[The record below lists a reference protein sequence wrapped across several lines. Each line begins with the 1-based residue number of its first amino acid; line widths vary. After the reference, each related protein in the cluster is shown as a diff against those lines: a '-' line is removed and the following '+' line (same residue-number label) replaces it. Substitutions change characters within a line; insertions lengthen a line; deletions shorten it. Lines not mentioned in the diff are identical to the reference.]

1 MQLLWETIDLPRL
14 LGEHVPSPS
23 CSTNVYQHLTMA
35 KTMKEVVQPQTVI
48 IGAEGMSVLG
58 DGTRNQLRGVRAN
71 VFASAGGC
79 FAEWRHGYGGAL
91 GRQAL
96 ADPYLPCKVQSE
108 QASDVQWCLTCN
120 LCSELEMR
128 GKPIGCAVYNKY
140 FADLLK
146 ECRSEFGAPS
156 QIVTGD

>member
-1 MQLLWETIDLPRL
+1 
-14 LGEHVPSPS
+14 
-23 CSTNVYQHLTMA
+23 MA
-35 KTMKEVVQPQTVI
+35 SWIWWGWDARRWP
-48 IGAEGMSVLG
+48 
-58 DGTRNQLRGVRAN
+58 TRN
-71 VFASAGGC
+71 
-79 FAEWRHGYGGAL
+79 
-91 GRQAL
+91 
-96 ADPYLPCKVQSE
+96 LPCKVQSE

-140 FADLLK
+140 FADLWK

>member
-1 MQLLWETIDLPRL
+1 MSPA
-14 LGEHVPSPS
+14 PS

-35 KTMKEVVQPQTVI
+35 KTMKEAVQPQTVI
-48 IGAEGMSVLG
+48 IGAGMSVLG
-58 DGTRNQLRGVRAN
+58 DGTRNQLRGVQPERTSLLH
-71 VFASAGGC
+71 V
-79 FAEWRHGYGGAL
+79 AEDALQNGVMDMVGL

-96 ADPYLPCKVQSE
+96 ADPYLPRKVQSG

-140 FADLLK
+140 FAGLLK

-156 QIVTGD
+156 RIVTGD

>member
-1 MQLLWETIDLPRL
+1 ML
-14 LGEHVPSPS
+14 HV
-23 CSTNVYQHLTMA
+23 
-35 KTMKEVVQPQTVI
+35 
-48 IGAEGMSVLG
+48 AEDALQ
-58 DGTRNQLRGVRAN
+58 NGVMDM
-71 VFASAGGC
+71 VG
-79 FAEWRHGYGGAL
+79 L

-108 QASDVQWCLTCN
+108 QSLGSCNGAMTCN

-140 FADLLK
+140 FADLWK